1 MESRFSNTRSQKI
14 TLKKLSKLST
24 SGKLP
29 FYFSVDFEDFYYDT
43 NRRLGNPNPTFKLE
57 SIKKSYEIINKY
69 SEQFFDGRRI
79 TFFVTAVLARK
90 VPDLIKKIFDDGHEI
105 ACHYNFHDN
114 VDDAT
119 AEKFGENLD
128 IAIETLHSITGEQPV
143 GFRAPN
149 FAISADNIPAYKEL
163 AKRFKYDSS
172 YKTSELASK
181 ITKNGELLFGEN
193 FLNEFCIFGMPYAF
207 GKIKI
212 RSGGTFLR
220 LLPVSLTIESMKQ
233 SYYKQHAPILYV
245 HPYEILTEKEFWL
258 TWRDLQF
265 MSIKQRTF
273 FWLRQNQWLNLGN
286 KTVET
291 KIQKICKIFEHQGPM
306 RELLVK

>member
-1 MESRFSNTRSQKI
+1 M
-14 TLKKLSKLST
+14 TLKQLNRAE
-24 SGKLP
+24 KLP

-43 NRRLGNPNPTFKLE
+43 NRRLGNPYPTFKLE
-57 SIKKSYEIINKY
+57 AVKKSYEIINKY
-69 SEQFFDGRRI
+69 SEKFFDGRRL

-90 VPDLIKKIFDDGHEI
+90 APDLIRKISSDGHEI

-114 VDDAT
+114 VDNAT
-119 AEKFGENLD
+119 AETFGENLD

-149 FAISADNIPAYKEL
+149 FAISADNTFAYEEL

-172 YKTSELASK
+172 YKTSKHASQ
-181 ITKNGELLFGEN
+181 ITKNGEFLFGEN
-193 FLNEFCIFGMPYAF
+193 SLKEFCVYGMPYVF

-220 LLPVSLTIESMKQ
+220 LFPVSQTIKSMKQ
-233 SYYKQHAPILYV
+233 SYNKQHAPILYV

-258 TWRDLQF
+258 TWKDLQF
-265 MSIKQRTF
+265 MSIKQRTY
-273 FWLRQNQWLNLGN
+273 FWFRQNQWSNLGN
-286 KTVET
+286 KTVEK
-291 KIQKICKIFEHQGPM
+291 KIEQICKIFEHQGPM

>member
-1 MESRFSNTRSQKI
+1 M
-14 TLKKLSKLST
+14 TLKQLNRAE
-24 SGKLP
+24 KLP

-43 NRRLGNPNPTFKLE
+43 NRRLGNPYPTFKLE
-57 SIKKSYEIINKY
+57 AVKKSYEIVNKY

-79 TFFVTAVLARK
+79 TFFVTAVLAREA
-90 VPDLIKKIFDDGHEI
+90 PDLIQKIFSDGHEI

-114 VDDAT
+114 VDNAT
-119 AEKFGENLD
+119 AETFGENLD

-149 FAISADNIPAYKEL
+149 FAISADNTFAYEEL

-172 YKTSELASK
+172 YKTSEQASK
-181 ITKNGELLFGEN
+181 ITKNGEFLFGDN
-193 FLNEFCIFGMPYAF
+193 SLKEFCVYGMPYAF

-220 LLPVSLTIESMKQ
+220 LFPVSQTIKSMKQ
-233 SYYKQHAPILYV
+233 AYNKQHVPILYL
-245 HPYEILTEKEFWL
+245 HPYEFLTEKEFWL
-258 TWRDLQF
+258 TWKDLQF

-273 FWLRQNQWLNLGN
+273 FWLRQNQWSNLGN

-291 KIQKICKIFEHQGPM
+291 KIEQICKIFEHQGPM
-306 RELLVK
+306 RELLVE

>member
-1 MESRFSNTRSQKI
+1 M
-14 TLKKLSKLST
+14 TLKKINRAD
-24 SGKLP
+24 KLP

-43 NRRLGNPNPTFKLE
+43 NRRLGNPYPTFKLE
-57 SIKKSYEIINKY
+57 AVKKSYEIINKY

-90 VPDLIKKIFDDGHEI
+90 APDLIHKIFSDGHEI

-114 VDDAT
+114 VDNAT
-119 AEKFGENLD
+119 AETFGENLD

-149 FAISADNIPAYKEL
+149 FAISADNTFAYEEL

-172 YKTSELASK
+172 YKTSEQASQ
-181 ITKNGELLFGEN
+181 ITKNGEFLFGEN
-193 FLNEFCIFGMPYAF
+193 SLKEFFVYGMPYAF
-207 GKIKI
+207 GKINI

-220 LLPVSLTIESMKQ
+220 LFPVSQTIKSMKQ
-233 SYYKQHAPILYV
+233 SYNKQHAPILYV

-258 TWRDLQF
+258 TWKDLQF
-265 MSIKQRTF
+265 MSIKHRTI
-273 FWLRQNQWLNLGN
+273 FWFRQNQWSNLGN

-291 KIQKICKIFEHQGPM
+291 KIEQICEIFENQGPM

>member
-1 MESRFSNTRSQKI
+1 MLYS
-14 TLKKLSKLST
+14 
-24 SGKLP
+24 

-43 NRRLGNPNPTFKLE
+43 SRRLGNPYPTFKLE
-57 SIKKSYEIINKY
+57 AVKKSYEIVNKY

-90 VPDLIKKIFDDGHEI
+90 APDLIHKIFSDGHEI

-114 VDDAT
+114 VDNAT
-119 AEKFGENLD
+119 AETFGENLD

-149 FAISADNIPAYKEL
+149 FAISADNTFAYEEL

-172 YKTSELASK
+172 YKTSEQASQ
-181 ITKNGELLFGEN
+181 ITKNGEFLFGEN
-193 FLNEFCIFGMPYAF
+193 SLKEFFVYGMPYAF

-220 LLPVSLTIESMKQ
+220 LFPVSQTIKSMKQ
-233 SYYKQHAPILYV
+233 SYNKQHAPILYV
-245 HPYEILTEKEFWL
+245 HPYEILTEKAFWL
-258 TWRDLQF
+258 TWKDLQF
-265 MSIKQRTF
+265 MSIKQRTI
-273 FWLRQNQWLNLGN
+273 FWFRQNQWSNLGN

-291 KIQKICKIFEHQGPM
+291 KIEQICEIFEHQGPM

>member
-1 MESRFSNTRSQKI
+1 MTKKKI
-14 TLKKLSKLST
+14 KRTD
-24 SGKLP
+24 KLP

-43 NRRLGNPNPTFKLE
+43 NRRLGNPYPTFKLE
-57 SIKKSYEIINKY
+57 AVKKSYEIINKY

-90 VPDLIKKIFDDGHEI
+90 APDLIHKIFSDGHEI

-114 VDDAT
+114 VDNAT
-119 AEKFGENLD
+119 AETFGENLD

-149 FAISADNIPAYKEL
+149 FAISADNTFAYEEL

-172 YKTSELASK
+172 YKTSEQASQ
-181 ITKNGELLFGEN
+181 ITKSGEFLFGEN
-193 FLNEFCIFGMPYAF
+193 SLKEFCIYGMPYAY

-220 LLPVSLTIESMKQ
+220 LFPVSQTIKSMKQ
-233 SYYKQHAPILYV
+233 SYDKQHAPILYV

-258 TWRDLQF
+258 TWKDLQF
-265 MSIKQRTF
+265 MSIKHRTI
-273 FWLRQNQWLNLGN
+273 FWFRQNQWSNLGN

-291 KIQKICKIFEHQGPM
+291 KIEQICKIFEHQGPM

>member
-1 MESRFSNTRSQKI
+1 MT
-14 TLKKLSKLST
+14 SKHLIKT
-24 SGKLP
+24 GKLP

-43 NRRLGNPNPTFKLE
+43 NRRLGNPYPTFKLE
-57 SIKKSYEIINKY
+57 AVKKSYEIVNKY
-69 SEQFFDGRRI
+69 SEQFFEGRRI

-90 VPDLIKKIFDDGHEI
+90 APDLIQRIFNDGHEI

-114 VDDAT
+114 VDNAT
-119 AEKFGENLD
+119 RETFGENLD
-128 IAIETLHSITGEQPV
+128 IAIETLHSITGEWPV

-149 FAISADNIPAYKEL
+149 FAISAKNTYAYEEL

-181 ITKNGELLFGEN
+181 ITKNREFIFGDN
-193 FLNEFCIFGMPYAF
+193 SIKEFCVYGMPYAF
-207 GKIKI
+207 GKINI

-220 LLPVSLTIESMKQ
+220 LFPVSQTIMVMEQ
-233 SYYKQHAPILYV
+233 AYDKQHAPILYL

-258 TWRDLQF
+258 TWADLKF

-273 FWLRQNQWLNLGN
+273 FWLRQNQWSNLGN
-286 KTVET
+286 KTVER
-291 KIQKICKIFEHQGPM
+291 KIEQICKIFEHQGPM
-306 RELLVK
+306 RELLAE